1 MLLIIMLGQPS
12 ESWDYPRQSRVY
24 CQPTNNTIEWGKSA
38 QAQEAKEAQ
47 QLLHQKI
54 KIYLLLDVVQMDL
67 QPWGGLLLTFAFL
80 WKLRENVGDGQWHG
94 HSAYCPSVAL
104 GTPGNVCRP
113 HRQKG
118 SRCYRKPGYIS
129 TSGRLGVG
137 TTQGAIGR
145 HIRGPPVL
153 PESPCGAT
161 GHGD

>member
-67 QPWGGLLLTFAFL
+67 QP
-80 WKLRENVGDGQWHG
+80 
-94 HSAYCPSVAL
+94 
-104 GTPGNVCRP
+104 
-113 HRQKG
+113 
-118 SRCYRKPGYIS
+118 
-129 TSGRLGVG
+129 
-137 TTQGAIGR
+137 
-145 HIRGPPVL
+145 
-153 PESPCGAT
+153 
-161 GHGD
+161 